1 MAGIT
6 NATGGIAGC
15 SRDLQGLWNFAVGG
29 GVGDEEKKWN
39 CRWLVSFVKGM
50 ESWDMDNGEN
60 IVVAGKRKKEG
71 LMWLKII
78 CTSVRNLPVMSM
90 SVCILTKLLK

>member
-39 CRWLVSFVKGM
+39 CRYDDSQIGV
-50 ESWDMDNGEN
+50 
-60 IVVAGKRKKEG
+60 
-71 LMWLKII
+71 
-78 CTSVRNLPVMSM
+78 
-90 SVCILTKLLK
+90 